1 MRARPAPPLPADAE
15 PQPGEAMAEF
25 TLLDRDVLRLTGE
38 DRAAF
43 LQGLVSNDMRKVAA
57 DRAMF
62 AAFLTAQGKYLHDFH
77 IVAVGDAWLI
87 DCEAGRGA
95 DLFRRLRMYRL
106 RSKVDLALAT
116 EDWAVAAIP
125 GEAGRAAL
133 DLPAEAGAARPLADG
148 VVHVDAR
155 LAALGARALLP
166 RATAQATLAGL
177 GLTETGPEAWDR
189 LRLTLGVPDGSRDL
203 ELEKTVLLEANYDSL
218 NAIAWD
224 KGCYMGQELTA
235 RTKYRG
241 LLKKRLAPVLLDGPA
256 PASGTPILRDGREVG
271 EMRSSRDGLGL
282 ALLRLEALEGGATP
296 LLAGDTTIRPAD
308 PAWKAA

>member
-57 DRAMF
+57 DRAVF

-77 IVAVGDAWLI
+77 VVAVGDAWLI

-116 EDWAVAAIP
+116 EDWAVAA
-125 GEAGRAAL
+125 
-133 DLPAEAGAARPLADG
+133 
-148 VVHVDAR
+148 
-155 LAALGARALLP
+155 RALLP
-166 RATAQATLAGL
+166 RATARATLSGV

-296 LLAGDTTIRPAD
+296 LLAGDTIIRPAD

>member
-1 MRARPAPPLPADAE
+1 MADFTILP
-15 PQPGEAMAEF
+15 
-25 TLLDRDVLRLTGE
+25 RDVLRLTGE

-57 DRAMF
+57 DRAVF
-62 AAFLTAQGKYLHDFH
+62 AAFLTPQGKFLHDFH
-77 IVAVGDAWLI
+77 ITVLGDAWLI
-87 DCEAGRGA
+87 DCDPGRGA
-95 DLFRRLRMYRL
+95 DLLRRLRMYRL
-106 RSKVDLALAT
+106 RSKVDLADVTA
-116 EDWAVAAIP
+116 DWVVAALP
-125 GEAGRAAL
+125 GDAGVAAAG
-133 DLPAEAGAARPLADG
+133 LPAEAGAARALADG
-148 VVHVDAR
+148 IVYVDAR

-166 RATAQATLAGL
+166 AATAPTTLAGL
-177 GLTETGPEAWDR
+177 GLVETDAAAWDR
-189 LRLTLGVPDGSRDL
+189 LRLALGVPDGSRDL
-203 ELEKTVLLEANYDSL
+203 VPDKTVLLEANYDDL

-256 PASGTPILRDGREVG
+256 PEPGALILRDGREVG

-282 ALLRLEALEGGATP
+282 ALLRLEALEGGDAP
-296 LLAGDTTIRPAD
+296 LSSGDTAIRPAA